1 MDDTENRTEQA
12 LDIKMLD
19 KIVKDTMAAVE
30 KSKERIY
37 EIYEAARNESEH
49 VKKDLERV
57 KQEAAE
63 VIFAVDEVE
72 KRERRARLR
81 LMEVSRNFRVYAE
94 EDIKKAYDEAKNFQV
109 ELAVTREQEQNL
121 RRQRDELE
129 IRLKALKGTVS
140 KAEELTTQVGAVLG
154 YLGNQMDG
162 VVNKIESMQQSQQFG
177 AKIIKAQEEERRR
190 VSREIHDGPAQA
202 MANIVFRAEVCERLI
217 DVDVER
223 SKREL
228 GVLREQVRGCLK
240 ETRKIIFDL
249 RPMTL
254 DDLGLVPTVKRVVDN
269 LKERQNMAGEVLV
282 IGEER
287 RLDSY
292 VEIGLFRIIQEA
304 LNNVEKHAKA
314 TQVRVVVEF
323 QRDFIQAVIE
333 DDGQGFDMEAVG
345 GNESFGLM
353 GMRERVNLLRGDLTL
368 KAAPG
373 QGTKVRVRV
382 NLKL

>member
-1 MDDTENRTEQA
+1 MDDEAKATDGA
-12 LDIKMLD
+12 LDIKLLD

-37 EIYEAARNESEH
+37 DIYEAARHEVDN

-57 KQEAAE
+57 RQQAAE
-63 VIFAVDEVE
+63 VIFSVDEVE
-72 KRERRARLR
+72 KRERRARMR
-81 LMEVSRNFRVYAE
+81 LMEVSHNFRIYAE
-94 EDIKKAYDEAKNFQV
+94 DDIKKAYEEAKNLQV
-109 ELAVTREQEQNL
+109 ELAVARAQEQNL

-129 IRLKALKGTVS
+129 IRLKTLKSTVD

-162 VVNKIESMQQSQQFG
+162 VVNKLETMQYSQQFG

-190 VSREIHDGPAQA
+190 ISREIHDGPAQA
-202 MANIVFRAEVCERLI
+202 MANIVFRAEICERLL

-228 GVLREQVRGCLK
+228 GVLREQVRICLK

-254 DDLGLVPTVKRVVDN
+254 DDLGLVPTVKRVLDN
-269 LKERQNMAGEVLV
+269 VQERCKLFAAVQV

-292 VEIGLFRIIQEA
+292 LEIGLFRIVQEA
-304 LNNVEKHAKA
+304 LNNIEKHAQA
-314 TQVRVVVEF
+314 NQVKVLVEF
-323 QRDFIQAVIE
+323 HRDFVQIVVE
-333 DDGQGFDMEAVG
+333 DDGKGFEVEESG
-345 GNESFGLM
+345 KESFGLM
-353 GMRERVNLLRGDLTL
+353 GMRERVNLLKGNLTISSV
-368 KAAPG
+368 PG
-373 QGTKVRVRV
+373 AGTKISVRV